1 MEDYKPNSHK
11 YNEVKAK
18 EAAEEPRERK
28 VNKVITGEAIVKK
41 KSPLKKIIE
50 LFLTEDMDNVM
61 NSLRDDVLIPTIQ
74 NGLYDMVVNGVGMLF
89 GIDNK
94 ARKSGTT
101 VVPRVTYS
109 KYYDQSKSNSR
120 TSSNNSGTDYTFDD
134 ILIPTKGDAENV
146 LSQLVDLTDQ
156 YDMAS
161 IADFYDL
168 VGIKSKYTDDAYGWT
183 NLGSASVIR
192 VKDGYMINL
201 PKATQL

>member
-74 NGLYDMVVNGVGMLF
+74 NGLYDMVVNGVGTLF
-89 GIDNK
+89 GINNK
-94 ARKSGTT
+94 ARKSDIT